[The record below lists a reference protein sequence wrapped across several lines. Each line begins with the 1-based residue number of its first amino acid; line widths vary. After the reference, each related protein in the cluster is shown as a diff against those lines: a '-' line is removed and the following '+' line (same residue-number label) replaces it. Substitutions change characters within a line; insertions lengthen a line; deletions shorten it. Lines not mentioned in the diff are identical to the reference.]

1 MDPFSINELYIKT
14 LEQQKTELEYQ
25 LAQQKHKY
33 DLLNAE
39 YNYYCRKL
47 LEENKSLH
55 EYITAI
61 KK

>member
-14 LEQQKTELEYQ
+14 LEQQKTELQHQ
-25 LAQQKHKY
+25 LAQLKYKY

-39 YNYYCRKL
+39 YSYYCGKL
-47 LEENKSLH
+47 LEENKTLH
-55 EYITAI
+55 SYITAI

>member
-25 LAQQKHKY
+25 LGQMKHKY
-33 DLLNAE
+33 NLLNAE
-39 YNYYCRKL
+39 YTYYCKKL
-47 LEENKSLH
+47 LEENKTLH
-55 EYITAI
+55 SYITAI